1 LAILGY
7 LLLSLDNALLP
18 LRIIQPSHLSLD
30 LFPQARIVL
39 QLRKVRPCLLA
50 KLFELCLLIRNLLL
64 HFVIDS
70 LLITQHTA
78 ARHCR
83 RFRRRRGG
91 RLHYRRWLTLRRLR
105 IKVRDA
111 LSIDPFI
118 DLSGHTPRAEAD
130 QQSEEERS
138 HADSL
143 AKLRN

>member
-7 LLLSLDNALLP
+7 LLLSLDNALLT

-50 KLFELCLLIRNLLL
+50 KLFELRLLIRNLLL

-78 ARHCR
+78 ARHYR

-91 RLHYRRWLTLRRLR
+91 RLQGGGRLARWRLR
-105 IKVRDA
+105 IEVRDT
-111 LSIDPFI
+111 LGIDPFI
-118 DLSGHTPRAEAD
+118 DLSGHAPRAEAD
-130 QQSEEERS
+130 QQSQEERS

-143 AKLRN
+143 AKMRN